1 MVKLLLIFALLGG
14 MMYLLYINGYMVMS
28 RKRALTFIGSQRG
41 KKASFTACNG
51 YIRRVFKVKESRKY
65 VFDLDLQL
73 SKGEMQVILLD
84 EGKNEIA
91 WLDESRRTAS
101 PELTAGKR
109 YYLVFRFTKASGRY
123 ELKYE

>member
-28 RKRALTFIGSQRG
+28 RKRALTFIGSQRDR
-41 KKASFTACNG
+41 KASFTHCNG

-73 SKGEMQVILLD
+73 SKGEMQVVLLD
-84 EGKNEIA
+84 EGK
-91 WLDESRRTAS
+91 
-101 PELTAGKR
+101 
-109 YYLVFRFTKASGRY
+109 TK
-123 ELKYE
+123 

>member
-14 MMYLLYINGYMVMS
+14 VMYLLYINGYMVMS

-41 KKASFTACNG
+41 KKASFTHCNG

-73 SKGEMQVILLD
+73 SKGEMQVTLLD

-101 PELTAGKR
+101 LELTAGKR
-109 YYLVFRFTKASGRY
+109 YYLVFRFANASGRY

>member
-14 MMYLLYINGYMVMS
+14 VMYLLYINGYMVMS

-65 VFDLDLQL
+65 VFSLDLQL
-73 SKGEMQVILLD
+73 SKGEMQVELLD
-84 EGKNEIA
+84 GKDVIIHLDADKPTEYAEI
-91 WLDESRRTAS
+91 TAD
-101 PELTAGKR
+101 KR
-109 YYLVFRFTKASGRY
+109 YYLVFRFAKATGKY